1 MLAQLSKRSDLLTEY
16 ERLHLKK
23 PNMRSHN
30 ERCRECKDSFQTLL
44 AARFGAAERN
54 WELDLPCKVSE
65 YKHSKVSDLLLPIHD
80 ALQRYRGYAD
90 FVRSNRLSKADF
102 FVPGPSLIFE
112 FDESQHFTK
121 PRDIALSHY
130 PENREV
136 GFSKTRWRSLCQMLE
151 KRDNDPP
158 FRDEQRAWYDTLK
171 DFAPIVLGAG
181 KTVRVYSRDAIW
193 CSLNPRNAA
202 DLQAFDQ
209 LISIE
214 P

>member
-1 MLAQLSKRSDLLTEY
+1 MARFSVMPASVSSSTCLQAIFSCSIVGAFLLMLRSHLVRWISEYLRRLNIISIMYLSRCWLKAAMLAQLSKRSDLLTEY

-112 FDESQHFTK
+112 FDESQHFTN

-136 GFSKTRWRSLCQMLE
+136 GFSKTR
-151 KRDNDPP
+151 
-158 FRDEQRAWYDTLK
+158 
-171 DFAPIVLGAG
+171 
-181 KTVRVYSRDAIW
+181 
-193 CSLNPRNAA
+193 
-202 DLQAFDQ
+202 
-209 LISIE
+209 
-214 P
+214 